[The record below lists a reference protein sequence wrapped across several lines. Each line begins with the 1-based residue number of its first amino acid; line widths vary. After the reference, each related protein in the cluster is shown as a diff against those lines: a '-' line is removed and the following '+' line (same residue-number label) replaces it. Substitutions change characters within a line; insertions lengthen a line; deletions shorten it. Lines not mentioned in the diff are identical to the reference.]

1 MSSFFRFFLV
11 VSITITVLPSF
22 SQSKTWQDLMLDENA
37 NFYDVQDAFNQ
48 HWNAIPRP
56 YPKGKGFMAYKRWEW
71 FMEPRVY
78 PSGKRM
84 AANAIELAKQQ
95 SPGLFPPANGSVG
108 LWTYVGNTSVPSGG
122 GVGRVNSIR
131 VQPGST
137 TTYYACAPAGGL
149 WKTTNSGTSWT
160 CMNTDFLTS
169 IGVTDIA
176 IDPNNTNTLYIAT
189 GDGDASDTYSLG
201 VLKSTDG
208 GATWNTTGLNWTVT
222 NNRTTSRILMHPSN
236 SNILLAA
243 TSNGIYKTTDAGVSW
258 TLVQSGSFKD
268 LEFKPN
274 DPTVV
279 YASGGT
285 FMRSTNSGDSFTTI
299 TAGLPTTNVNRISI
313 AVSAANSAVVYLLA
327 SNNTDYGL
335 RGVYKSTDS
344 GVNFTTAATTPNL
357 LGWNSNGA
365 DAGGQGWYDLT
376 IEASSSNANEVYV
389 GGVNIWK
396 STNGG
401 TSWSINGHWTGSGA
415 PYVHADI
422 HCLTWLPA
430 SNSLLVGC
438 DGGVFKTSNG
448 GTSYSDISSNL
459 EISQQYRLSI
469 AQLNGNKILTGWQDN
484 GTNLKNGTTHTNV
497 LGGDGMECIIAR
509 TDANVMYG
517 EIYYGAIYKST
528 NGVSFSA
535 LVNSGGTGVNEDG
548 AWVTPYALGATDND
562 LYVGKTK
569 IYKSTNAGASFTAMG
584 AFGTGVINAFA
595 VSSSN
600 ANVIYASKGAAL
612 YKTTNAN
619 TFTALSGLPN
629 LYITSIAIDPTNE
642 NHVYVSVS
650 GYTAGSKVYESTN
663 GGSTWS
669 NISGS
674 LPNIPA
680 NALAY
685 HSNGT
690 DAIYVGTDA
699 GVYYKDNSLTD
710 WIPYMNGLPNVVI
723 DELEIHTSTNTITA
737 ATFGRGTWR
746 APLYT
751 QPALDLA
758 LVSVDSPTGNFCSTT
773 VTPSI
778 NVMNVGTSTIT
789 SFILSYTISGQSS
802 QTYTYSG
809 SLTSGSS
816 TNITLSNSILA
827 AGSYTLTLNLTSV
840 NGGTDENATNDALS
854 QSFTIVSGAA
864 NDICADATNL
874 TLNAAYV
881 TANNT
886 VTCTDGP
893 DPSCG
898 GGGMK
903 DVWYKFTYTGGDIT
917 IQTNSGSMADTRIAV
932 YEDCTLTNQ
941 LGCNDDIS
949 TTNYN
954 SRINLTCAQLTNG
967 MTYYVQAGGYA
978 TGTGTFG
985 IQVLATTIAG
995 CTNVNACNYNEC
1007 ANSDNGSCILPST
1020 YYLDADTDGY
1030 YVSTTTACSSPGA
1043 GYTST
1048 AGISG
1053 DCNDSNANV
1062 NAGATEICGN
1072 GIDEDCSGSD
1082 LACAVSGC
1090 TDNTACNYNA
1100 AATVNNGSCTYAVA
1114 YYLDADADGYYV
1126 STITACSSPG
1136 AGYTTTA
1143 GISGDCNDSNANA
1156 NAGATEICGNG
1167 IDEDC
1172 SGSDLACVVSG
1183 CTDNTA
1189 CNYNAAATVNNGSC
1203 TYAVAYYLDADTD
1216 GYYVSTT
1223 TACSSPGAGYT
1234 TTAGIN
1240 GDCNDSN
1247 ANVNAG
1253 ATEICGNGIDEDCS
1267 GSDLACA
1274 VSGCTDNTACN
1285 YNAAATLN
1293 NGSCTYAVAYYLDAD
1308 TDGYYVSTTTACS
1321 SPGAGYTT
1329 TAGISGDCNDSNANV
1344 NAGAT
1349 EICSNLLDDNCNG
1362 NVNEGCYESNLPGDN
1377 FTSPINLPVT
1387 YYPTCNAASGN
1398 LNGMGASPF
1407 AQTTCITGEDQWY
1420 QFTAQTE
1427 GVSIVLNT
1435 STFDALIEL
1444 QSVDGTFIAE
1454 ENAVSG
1460 LGNEILN
1467 FMGLNSGTTYRVG
1480 IRNYNSALGTGS
1492 YTCCVKQLKRGGC
1505 SYGAGPYS
1513 LCQIFK
1519 AQFVSGA
1526 QYHYLFTGN
1535 TGPANGQTFT
1545 KLSNTD
1551 LLVLNS
1557 VTPTLPYG
1565 SGYNVLIS
1573 NVYNLFNG
1581 AGVNETIE
1589 VPNTTSCPMNTIAEP
1604 LTQLLSSQNCAS
1616 GPRFRSGIVQSS
1628 PWVCGA
1634 INWKWKFQEID
1645 GNGIP
1650 VGLPIEHLRNAA
1662 SNTLNL
1668 GTVAALQNGR
1678 TYQVQTAPVFGFGV
1692 GTYGPI
1698 QTMCII
1704 GLSTVAN
1711 ENNQRITYE
1720 NNDNLDLIQVF
1731 PNPVNGNQ
1739 ITIQLSNEMEDYY
1752 RQIQLISM
1760 MGQQFTL
1767 PINMYNGVGKIDI
1780 PDYFSNGIYMLELN
1794 DGKKTISKR
1803 IMVTR

>member
-1 MSSFFRFFLV
+1 MSSFFRFLV
-11 VSITITVLPSF
+11 VVSLTITTLPSF

-84 AANAIELAKQQ
+84 PANAIELAKQQ
-95 SPGLFPPANGSVG
+95 SPGLFPPANGSAG

-122 GVGRVNSIR
+122 GVGRVNSVR

-176 IDPNNTNTLYIAT
+176 IDPNNTNTLYLAT

-208 GATWNTTGLNWTVT
+208 GATWNTTGLNWAVT
-222 NNRTTSRILMHPSN
+222 NNRTTSRILIHPSN

-268 LEFKPN
+268 LEFKPS

-285 FMRSTNSGDSFTTI
+285 FMKSTNTGDTFTTI
-299 TAGLPTTNVNRISI
+299 SAGLPTTNVNRISI
-313 AVSAANSAVVYLLA
+313 AVSAANNAVVYLLV

-344 GVNFTTAATTPNL
+344 GTNFTTAATTPNL
-357 LGWNSNGA
+357 LGWNSNGG

-376 IEASSSNANEVYV
+376 IEANSSNANEVYV

-415 PYVHADI
+415 PYVHADV

-528 NGVSFSA
+528 NGVGFSA

-569 IYKSTNAGASFTAMG
+569 IYKSTNAGTSFTALG

-595 VSSSN
+595 VSLSN

-619 TFTALSGLPN
+619 AFTALSGLPN
-629 LYITSIAIDPTNE
+629 LYITSIAVDPTDE

-663 GGSTWS
+663 GGTTWS

-680 NALAY
+680 NTLAY

-778 NVMNVGTSTIT
+778 NIMNVGTSTIT
-789 SFILSYTISGQSS
+789 SFILSYTISGQTS
-802 QTYTYSG
+802 QTYTYTG

-816 TNITLSNSILA
+816 TNITLSTSTLA

-840 NGGTDENATNDALS
+840 NGGSDENATNDALS

-917 IQTNSGSMADTRIAV
+917 IQTNSGSMADTRLAV

-954 SRINLTCAQLTNG
+954 SRINLTCSQLTNG
-967 MTYYVQAGGYA
+967 MTYYIQAGGYA

-1020 YYLDADTDGY
+1020 YYLDADADGY
-1030 YVSTTTACSSPGA
+1030 YVSTSTACSSPGV
-1043 GYTST
+1043 GYTTT

-1053 DCNDSNANV
+1053 DCNDNNSNV

-1090 TDNTACNYNA
+1090 TDNTACNFNA
-1100 AATVNNGSCTYAVA
+1100 AATVDNGSCTYAVS

-1126 STITACSSPG
+1126 STSTACSSPG
-1136 AGYTTTA
+1136 AGYTTTT
-1143 GISGDCNDSNANA
+1143 GISGDCNDN
-1156 NAGATEICGNG
+1156 
-1167 IDEDC
+1167 
-1172 SGSDLACVVSG
+1172 
-1183 CTDNTA
+1183 
-1189 CNYNAAATVNNGSC
+1189 
-1203 TYAVAYYLDADTD
+1203 
-1216 GYYVSTT
+1216 
-1223 TACSSPGAGYT
+1223 
-1234 TTAGIN
+1234 
-1240 GDCNDSN
+1240 
-1247 ANVNAG
+1247 
-1253 ATEICGNGIDEDCS
+1253 
-1267 GSDLACA
+1267 
-1274 VSGCTDNTACN
+1274 
-1285 YNAAATLN
+1285 
-1293 NGSCTYAVAYYLDAD
+1293 
-1308 TDGYYVSTTTACS
+1308 
-1321 SPGAGYTT
+1321 
-1329 TAGISGDCNDSNANV
+1329 NANV

-1454 ENAVSG
+1454 ENAVNG

-1505 SYGAGPYS
+1505 SYGPGPYS

-1526 QYHYLFTGN
+1526 QYRYLFTGN
-1535 TGPANGQTFT
+1535 AGPANGQTFT

-1565 SGYNVLIS
+1565 SSYNVLIS
-1573 NVYNLFNG
+1573 NVYNLSNG
-1581 AGVNETIE
+1581 AGTSEIIE
-1589 VPNTTSCPMNTIAEP
+1589 VPNTAACAMNTIAEP
-1604 LTQLLSSQNCAS
+1604 LTQLLSSQNCSS

-1650 VGLPIEHLRNAA
+1650 IGLPIEHLRNAA

-1668 GTVAALQNGR
+1668 GTVAALQNGK

-1692 GTYGPI
+1692 GSYGPI

-1704 GLSTVAN
+1704 GLATVAN
-1711 ENNQRITYE
+1711 DNSQRITYE
-1720 NNDNLDLIQVF
+1720 NTDNLDLIQVY

-1739 ITIQLSNEMEDYY
+1739 ITIQLSNEMEEDY
-1752 RQIQLISM
+1752 RQIQLTSM
-1760 MGQQFTL
+1760 MGQQIVL
-1767 PINMYNGVGKIDI
+1767 PILVYNGIGRIDL
-1780 PDYFSNGIYMLELN
+1780 PDYFGNGIYMLELMN
-1794 DGKKTISKR
+1794 GKNTISKR